1 MIIDQNAVFSGSING
16 STVTGQAITTG
27 TITSTNVYDLQQVR
41 DIGKGEEIEIPI
53 EVLQTFTGGTSVTAQ
68 VVQADDAGITT
79 NVNVIQATG
88 PIPVAQLVAGARFY
102 LAVPANDP
110 NVNRRYLAVQYVCVG
125 TFTAGTVFASLEP
138 SNIGVG
144 DNNEFYASG
153 FSVL

>member
-1 MIIDQNAVFSGSING
+1 MIIDQNAVFSGSIVGN
-16 STVTGQAITTG
+16 TVTGQALTSG

-41 DIGKGEEIEIPI
+41 DLGKGEEMEIPI
-53 EVLQTFTGGTSVTAQ
+53 EVIQTFTGGTSLIAQ

-88 PIPVAQLVAGARFY
+88 PITTAQLVAGARFY
-102 LAVPANDP
+102 LAMPANDP
-110 NVNRRYLAVQYVCVG
+110 NINRRYLAVQYVITG
-125 TFTAGTVFASLEP
+125 TYTAGSVFASLEP

-144 DNNEFYASG
+144 DNNEFYPSG